1 MDTGTS
7 AEVGRCSVTPP
18 RMGSRQRE
26 RGQGPEHEQIDA
38 TGGLGGEQVLADIR
52 PLGLEGL
59 QVGLDAV
66 PAAIGDQAPRRRRY
80 ALGMAPA
87 QRSQYMAFLSSS

>member
-1 MDTGTS
+1 MDAGTS

-26 RGQGPEHEQIDA
+26 PRQGPEHEQIDA
-38 TGGLGGEQVLADIR
+38 TGGPGGEQVLTGMR

-59 QVGLDAV
+59 QVGRDAV
-66 PAAIGDQAPRRRRY
+66 RAEIGDQAPRRRRH
-80 ALGMAPA
+80 ALGTVPA